1 MNVKLPKAEPKRG
14 ERVVLVALLDGRPV
28 GNIYQGA
35 GGVLRF
41 VYDDEWRNHASAHPL
56 SLSMPLTAAVHKH
69 DRIISFLWGLLP
81 DNERTLDHYGRLFGV
96 SARNPV
102 ALLAHIGAD
111 CAGAVQLVPPERA
124 GSLTGTALGAPTV
137 EWLSVND
144 VARDLRMVR
153 EQGIPGRDTR
163 TLGQFSLAGAQPKL
177 ALFEENGRWGRPTGR
192 TPTNRILKPPTG
204 EFRGFAENEH
214 FCLELAGA
222 LGIGSVTSRVMRFKD
237 EVAIVVERF
246 DRIKQGRAY
255 RRIHQEDV
263 CQALAVMPTRKHEN
277 EGGPGVAQIL
287 ALLRGSSLRPQEDIE
302 RFLQALVLNWVLAA
316 TDAHAKNF
324 ALLHG
329 SPGGGV
335 RLAPFYDVVSFLP
348 YADAELHRVKLAM
361 KVGGEYLVRRITRR
375 HWESLAKNNALKPSY
390 VLENVSAVLER
401 VAAAIDVVASRAMKD
416 GLTEGIVEPLANRIH
431 TRVRGLT
438 KR

>member
-1 MNVKLPKAEPKRG
+1 MTSKRPNAEPKRG
-14 ERVVLVALLDGRPV
+14 ERVVLVALLDGRPM
-28 GNIYQGA
+28 GSIYQGG

-41 VYDDEWRNHASAHPL
+41 VYDDTWRHNASAYPL

-69 DRIISFLWGLLP
+69 DTITAFLWGLLP
-81 DNERTLDHYGRLFGV
+81 DNERTLDRYARLFGV

-102 ALLAHIGAD
+102 ALLAHIGRD
-111 CAGAVQLVPPERA
+111 CAGAVQLAPPEEAAALA
-124 GSLTGTALGAPTV
+124 GSSLGKPTV
-137 EWLSVND
+137 EWLSASE
-144 VARDLRMVR
+144 VAQELRAVR
-153 EQGIPGRDTR
+153 EEGIPGRDSR

-177 ALFEENGRWGRPTGR
+177 ALFEENGRWGKPTGR

-214 FCLELAGA
+214 LCLELAGA
-222 LGIGSVTSRVMRFKD
+222 LGTGSVTSRVMRFND

-246 DRIKQGRAY
+246 DRVKRGRSY
-255 RRIHQEDV
+255 RRVHQEDV
-263 CQALAVMPTRKHEN
+263 CQALGVMPTRKYEN
-277 EGGPGVAQIL
+277 EGGPGVAQIF

-335 RLAPFYDVVSFLP
+335 RLAPFYDIVSFLP

-375 HWESLAKNNALKPSY
+375 HWESLARANALAPSY
-390 VLENVSAVLER
+390 VLENVSHVLER
-401 VAAAIDVVASRAMKD
+401 LAQAVDAVAHRAIKD
-416 GLTEGIVEPLANRIH
+416 GLGDRTVASLANHIH
-431 TRVRGLT
+431 ARVRSLT
-438 KR
+438 KV